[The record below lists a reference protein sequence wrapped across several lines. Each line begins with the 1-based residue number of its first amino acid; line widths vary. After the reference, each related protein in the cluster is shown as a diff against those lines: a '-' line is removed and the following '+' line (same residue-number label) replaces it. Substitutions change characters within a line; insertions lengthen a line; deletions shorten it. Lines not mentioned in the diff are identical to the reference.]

1 MIMNKLIEFYRKNE
15 PILFIGFGAIFL
27 RLYHLCYQSIWVD
40 ELHTMIEA
48 DPEISFKESSDL
60 ILFREGIPRFHFYI
74 VKIFNSVFGHTVFNA
89 RFISVVF
96 GVLSVFFIY
105 KLGKKMFN
113 KNVGLYSALFLSLN
127 LFLIEYSQEA
137 RTYSMLAF
145 FVILSHYF
153 LVSFIQKKSYKNALL
168 LGISLGLITNSHPIG
183 LLNVVS
189 IFLVLL
195 YILLVTKEA
204 KADLFKKT
212 VISGI
217 VCIILFIP
225 TIPTIESVLKF
236 KSFWI
241 SEPSIPYLFQV
252 FNQLLGSSSI
262 FTILFIGI
270 YFVFIVK
277 STQFISKKENQE
289 KNKYLVGFIIIN
301 VWIWFE
307 IIVILLKSYLGI
319 SIVLHRYFIAIVP
332 AFMLIIAVTI
342 DFIKKDL
349 LKRIVI
355 FSLVVFLIAD
365 IFLVKDFYSVNR
377 KSQFDK
383 VAQFIIQKNTSKHK
397 IVSSWGWIMSY
408 YLNQKNG
415 LLTEEKPLNNYI
427 DDMRN
432 GQTNPSS
439 FWFVDGNSNVFQLSP
454 ENQSYIEENF
464 IIKNKLNVYDAWC
477 IEFKSKHNENAFI
490 ELKNF
495 QPSMFDGSGAMI
507 FIENKS
513 SKYPKIELEKGD
525 YILSIKGFSLP
536 DKPINGENAHFNIMV
551 NNKAVKSLYLN
562 NVPNQQ
568 PEQIPIHHDGGDFN
582 LELVYDN
589 DLVVG
594 SQDRNAVIN
603 SISLNKK
610 K

>member
-1 MIMNKLIEFYRKNE
+1 MIMNKLIEFYKKNE
-15 PILFIGFGAIFL
+15 ALLIIVFGAIFL

-60 ILFREGIPRFHFYI
+60 ILFREGIPRFHFFI
-74 VKIFNSVFGHTVFNA
+74 VKIFNGIFGHNVFNA
-89 RFISVVF
+89 RFVSVVF
-96 GVLSVFFIY
+96 GVLSVIFIY

-113 KNVGLYSALFLSLN
+113 NNVGLYSAIFLSLN

-153 LVSFIQKKSYKNALL
+153 LVCFLQKKSFKNALL

-195 YILLVTKEA
+195 YVLLVTKES
-204 KADLFKKT
+204 KVDLFKKI

-217 VCIILFIP
+217 VCMILFIP

-252 FNQLLGSSSI
+252 FNQLLGSSSF
-262 FTILFIGI
+262 FTLLFVGI
-270 YFVFIVK
+270 YFVFIFK
-277 STQFISKKENQE
+277 SIQLISKKENQE
-289 KNKYLVGFIIIN
+289 KNKYLLGFIIIN

-342 DFIKKDL
+342 DFIKNDL

-355 FSLVVFLIAD
+355 FSLAVYLIAD
-365 IFLVKDFYSVNR
+365 IFLIKDFYSVNR

-383 VAQFIIQKNTSKHK
+383 VAQFIINKNTSKHK

-454 ENQSYIEENF
+454 ENQSYVEQNF

-568 PEQIPIHHDGGDFN
+568 PEQISIHHDGGDFN

>member
-1 MIMNKLIEFYRKNE
+1 
-15 PILFIGFGAIFL
+15 
-27 RLYHLCYQSIWVD
+27 
-40 ELHTMIEA
+40 
-48 DPEISFKESSDL
+48 
-60 ILFREGIPRFHFYI
+60 
-74 VKIFNSVFGHTVFNA
+74 
-89 RFISVVF
+89 
-96 GVLSVFFIY
+96 
-105 KLGKKMFN
+105 
-113 KNVGLYSALFLSLN
+113 
-127 LFLIEYSQEA
+127 
-137 RTYSMLAF
+137 
-145 FVILSHYF
+145 
-153 LVSFIQKKSYKNALL
+153 
-168 LGISLGLITNSHPIG
+168 
-183 LLNVVS
+183 
-189 IFLVLL
+189 
-195 YILLVTKEA
+195 
-204 KADLFKKT
+204 
-212 VISGI
+212 
-217 VCIILFIP
+217 
-225 TIPTIESVLKF
+225 
-236 KSFWI
+236 
-241 SEPSIPYLFQV
+241 
-252 FNQLLGSSSI
+252 
-262 FTILFIGI
+262 
-270 YFVFIVK
+270 
-277 STQFISKKENQE
+277 
-289 KNKYLVGFIIIN
+289 
-301 VWIWFE
+301 
-307 IIVILLKSYLGI
+307 
-319 SIVLHRYFIAIVP
+319 
-332 AFMLIIAVTI
+332 MLIIAVTI

>member
-1 MIMNKLIEFYRKNE
+1 MIMKRLIEFYKKNE
-15 PILFIGFGAIFL
+15 SILIIGFGAIFL

-74 VKIFNSVFGHTVFNA
+74 VKIFNSVFGHTVFNS
-89 RFISVVF
+89 RLISVVF
-96 GVLSVFFIY
+96 GVLSVIFIY

-113 KNVGLYSALFLSLN
+113 KNVGLFSALFLSLN

-145 FVILSHYF
+145 FVILSYYF
-153 LVSFIQKKSYKNALL
+153 LACFLQKKSYKNAFL
-168 LGISLGLITNSHPIG
+168 LGISLGLITNAHPIG

-189 IFLVLL
+189 IFLILL
-195 YILLVTKEA
+195 YILLITKES
-204 KADLFKKT
+204 KVDLFKKA
-212 VISGI
+212 VVSGI
-217 VCIILFIP
+217 VSILLFIP

-252 FNQLLGSSSI
+252 FNQLLGSSLI

-277 STQFISKKENQE
+277 STQLISKKENQE
-289 KNKYLVGFIIIN
+289 KNKYQLGFIIIN

-307 IIVILLKSYLGI
+307 IAVILLKSYLGI

-342 DFIKKDL
+342 DFIKNDL

-365 IFLVKDFYSVNR
+365 IFLIKDFYSVNR

-439 FWFVDGNSNVFQLSP
+439 FWYVDGNSNLFQLSP
-454 ENQSYIEENF
+454 ENQSYVEQNF

-495 QPSMFDGSGAMI
+495 KPSMFDGSGAMI

-525 YILSIKGFSLP
+525 YVLSIKGFSLP
-536 DKPINGENAHFNIMV
+536 DKPINGENAHFNIIV
-551 NNKAVKSLYLN
+551 NNKTIKSLYLN

-568 PEQIPIHHDGGDFN
+568 PEQISIYHDGGDFN

-589 DLVVG
+589 DLVVD

>member
-1 MIMNKLIEFYRKNE
+1 
-15 PILFIGFGAIFL
+15 
-27 RLYHLCYQSIWVD
+27 
-40 ELHTMIEA
+40 MIEA